1 MANFPFS
8 PKISLQAKNE
18 EIDRNRQN
26 GPKWVSHGDVNCEGW
41 SNEAISKKMG
51 LAWQRGRECL
61 SVYLAGINLVS
72 ISTTLYFS
80 FSFSFFILFFFFFI
94 NKIWICYFFFFLYVN
109 GLR

>member
-18 EIDRNRQN
+18 EIDQNRQN
-26 GPKWVSHGDVNCEGW
+26 GPEWVSHGGVNYEGW

-80 FSFSFFILFFFFFI
+80 FSFSFFILFFSFLLIKFGFA
-94 NKIWICYFFFFLYVN
+94 FFFFLDVH